1 MGLAA
6 ANLLS
11 PASLVAA
18 APCNVVTKMHLYGAR
33 KLVTGSIFRAQA
45 RLKATGSTQLANIY
59 FQIELPDF
67 LVPIK
72 GAVKGG
78 TSSPIIQG
86 RRVVFPGLTLHA
98 KKQLKITLRIGVP
111 QCQALGEIAI
121 AAATYQL
128 DVNGTVTCSN
138 IATPS
143 TVNVVK
149 KAHKEKRAMWDGEDC
164 VPCPRLAYDQVG
176 SKIIG
181 TGYVRSPAVFQGA
194 AVSFSDDGTILAVG
208 AYADGNDLGATWL
221 FTRDPTGNFTQLGN
235 KLVGTAGAGVGKKG
249 QGLSLAMSGN
259 GQVLVVGG
267 YGTSSNV
274 GGAFVFR
281 QVSPGTWQQL
291 GSEPFVGSNPV
302 GNTYENHVSINYDGS
317 VFALGNSRD
326 GGDMGATYVFRDQAG
341 NGAYTQWS
349 GKLIGTGNSGNA
361 QQGVSVTLDA
371 AGTTLAVGGFNDNS
385 GAGAVWIYKVVNNAW
400 TQVGAKLVGSGAI
413 GAANQGFAVALSSDG
428 RILAGGGNS
437 DAGRVG
443 AVWLWRDLVGNG
455 TFTQSGSKLVG
466 SGYTG
471 SSGQGNAMDFS
482 ADGQRLVVGGTGND
496 NNIGAVWIYGLQANG
511 TWAQVEGPLIVTGYA
526 RPLVGNIVTQGT
538 GVSLNND
545 GSILAV
551 GGQWD
556 DNALGATWIF
566 KAAC

>member
-11 PASLVAA
+11 PAILVAA
-18 APCNVVTKMHLYGAR
+18 APCNVATEMHLYGAR
-33 KLVTGSIFRAQA
+33 KLGTGSIFRAQA
-45 RLKATGSTQLANIY
+45 RLKATGSTELVNIY

-78 TSSPIIQG
+78 ATSPIIQG

-111 QCQALGEIAI
+111 QCQALGEVAI

-138 IATPS
+138 IVPSS
-143 TVNVVK
+143 TVSVVK
-149 KAHKEKRAMWDGEDC
+149 KAHKEKRAMWDGKDC
-164 VPCPRLAYDQVG
+164 VPCPRLVYNQVG

-181 TGYVRSPAVFQGA
+181 TGYARSPAVFQGS
-194 AVSFSDDGTILAVG
+194 AVSVSNDGTILAVG
-208 AYADGNDLGATWL
+208 AYADNNDIGAIYL

-235 KLVGTAGAGVGKKG
+235 KLTAGAGVGKKG

-259 GQVLVVGG
+259 GQVLVLGG

-302 GNTYENHVSINYDGS
+302 GDNYDNHVSINYDGS
-317 VFALGNSRD
+317 VFALGNSWD
-326 GGDMGATYVFRDQAG
+326 GGNMGAAYVFRDQSG

-349 GKLIGTGNSGNA
+349 GKLIGTGNAGNA
-361 QQGVSVTLDA
+361 HQGVSVTLDA
-371 AGTTLAVGGFNDNS
+371 TGATLAVGGFDDNS
-385 GAGAVWIYKVVNNAW
+385 GAGAVWIYKVVNNVW
-400 TQVGAKLVGSGAI
+400 TQVGAKLVGGGAS
-413 GAANQGFAVALSSDG
+413 GAANQGFAVAFSSDG
-428 RILAGGGNS
+428 RILAEGGKG
-437 DAGRVG
+437 DAGGVG
-443 AVWLWRDLVGNG
+443 ALWLWH
-455 TFTQSGSKLVG
+455 
-466 SGYTG
+466 
-471 SSGQGNAMDFS
+471 
-482 ADGQRLVVGGTGND
+482 
-496 NNIGAVWIYGLQANG
+496 IY
-511 TWAQVEGPLIVTGYA
+511 
-526 RPLVGNIVTQGT
+526 
-538 GVSLNND
+538 SL
-545 GSILAV
+545 
-551 GGQWD
+551 
-556 DNALGATWIF
+556 F
-566 KAAC
+566 